1 SLLRMAPPPPSR
13 FSGKSAE
20 RPSEGGL
27 TERRSY
33 EYDGSGNGGRM
44 AAFKAIDERSEGS
57 FKEGSAKD
65 RFRSAKSVK
74 RGASPARPR
83 QVDGIMHEYQ
93 MQNAAARRAEA
104 SNHSKKGIGG
114 TVLFLMLLV
123 CTAAVGWGGYQYKQ
137 ALSLELRLSE
147 LQRKHT
153 RLASKLSDDVP
164 ASVSRIFPSSSSSSS
179 SSRCEV
185 EGEDGAVEGTCSPFP
200 TERSEGDSAGWREGS
215 GSEEE
220 SDRER
225 RSSKEKAKE
234 KSKEKKEEEEE
245 EEEVKEDQELFWR
258 RVALL
263 ASILCLVLPI
273 FIIRNIDE
281 VAQLFGR
288 RPKATDGHTTAAAS
302 SSSSSSTSAAAAA
315 AAAAGAAPSAAPGA
329 DEEVSMSKR
338 LASAA
343 LAPGADEEVSMS
355 KRLAYKADVL
365 FSMHSW
371 VKGAALLA
379 ATLLL
384 YVHLNPPASAPL
396 PPRLLSTLVP
406 LERTRS
412 CPCAAGAEEEV
423 SMSKRLAYK
432 ADVLFSMHSIALGG
446 LALYA
451 VGSKDRMDLGD
462 ATWRAWSYVA
472 DAGNHADSEGV
483 GPRIVGVS
491 ISIGGMLIFAL
502 MVGLVSE
509 GISEKV
515 DSLKKGKSDVIEKNH
530 TLILGWSDK
539 LVGRIAAEA
548 TGSGEREHGRG
559 RGVVEMM
566 IPPLGLCIAAEA
578 TGSGEREHGRGRGV
592 VEMMIPPLGLCIAA
606 EATGS
611 GEREH
616 GRGRGVVE
624 MMIPPLGLCIAAEA
638 TGSGE
643 REHGRG
649 RGVVEMMI
657 PPLGL
662 CIAAEATGSG
672 EREHGRGRGV
682 VEMMIPPLG
691 LCSCVNRVFSLPLPL
706 LPITHQASLL
716 KQLAVANESMGG
728 GVVMASLL
736 KQLAVANESM
746 GGGVV
751 VVMSEREKEE
761 MESEIQKMEFNFRG
775 TTAENADAA
784 DARALRVVL
793 SLCSALPLPL
803 PLLSLSP
810 PPLPSAPLR
819 SPLVL
824 ADLKKVSV
832 STARALIVLAEAENA
847 DAADARALRVVL
859 SLMGV
864 REGLRLTQFFLL
876 IVGFRLPF
884 SFPSPHA
891 LPPPHAAAA
900 PARPWCW
907 LISRS
912 SGSPLVLADL
922 KKVSVSTARAL
933 IVLAEAENA
942 DAADAR
948 ALRVVLSLTGVRE
961 GLRGHIVVELSDI
974 DNQQLVKMVGGRMVE
989 TVVAHDVIG
998 RLMIQCARQ
1007 PGLAQIWETLLGFEN
1022 CEFYTKHWP
1031 ELVGKTFREVLLS
1044 FPDAVPCGLRV
1055 SARTYYEK
1063 STEAV
1068 GFEFAG
1074 GSSVGS
1080 EDEEEEGE
1088 EGEGGGEG
1096 EGKRVHKEHTRLWLN
1111 PDDDYVLQP
1120 EDSVLVIA
1128 EDDDSYAPG
1137 PLPVVQDAPLP
1148 DIETP
1153 PKLPEKIL
1161 FCGWRRDI
1169 DDMITVLEAFLAR
1182 GSELWIFSD
1191 VPVEEREAR
1200 LIEGGLNPSELENV
1214 MLVHRMGNAVIRRH
1228 LEFLPLETFDSILIL
1243 ADEGLEDSIINCDSR
1258 SLATLLLIRDIQS
1271 KRMPAGSKG
1280 HRRSNSSITYP
1291 RPTSTSSWVGQMQ
1304 QASQQSIVISEIL
1317 DSRTRSLVSV
1327 SKISDYVLSN
1337 ELVSMALAMVAEDR
1351 EVNRV
1356 LEELFSEEGNEM
1368 YIRPA
1373 EHYLTDGEELS
1384 FFPLH
1389 PFTPLCTPLHPSV
1402 PLPPRQRD
1410 GNKIYIHPAELY
1422 LADGEELS
1430 FFEMAGNEMYI
1441 RPAELY
1447 LTDGEELSFFEVAV
1461 RARQHMEIIIS
1472 SATGSSLS
1480 SLCTPL
1486 HPSIPLLSSF
1496 QGNEMYIRPA
1506 ELYLTDGEELS
1517 FFEVAVRA
1525 RQRMEIIIGYRLF
1538 TEDEAV
1544 LNPPDKAER
1553 RTWSIQ
1559 DTFIVLSFNE

>member
-1 SLLRMAPPPPSR
+1 MAPPPPSR

-44 AAFKAIDERSEGS
+44 AAFKAIDERSEGNVR
-57 FKEGSAKD
+57 EGSAKD
-65 RFRSAKSVK
+65 RFRTARSIK
-74 RGASPARPR
+74 RSNSPARR

-104 SNHSKKGIGG
+104 SNNSRKGIGG

-123 CTAAVGWGGYQYKQ
+123 CAAAVGWGGYQYKQ

-153 RLASKLSDDVP
+153 RLAAKLSDDVP
-164 ASVSRIFPSSSSSSS
+164 AGVSGIDLSS
-179 SSRCEV
+179 SSRCE
-185 EGEDGAVEGTCSPFP
+185 EGTDGEAEGTCSPFLIDS
-200 TERSEGDSAGWREGS
+200 SEEDRLGWRDESKRG
-215 GSEEE
+215 EE
-220 SDRER
+220 SKREP
-225 RSSKEKAKE
+225 RSGKE
-234 KSKEKKEEEEE
+234 KSKEKSKEEEEEEE
-245 EEEVKEDQELFWR
+245 EEEVKEDEELFWR
-258 RVALL
+258 RVALVT
-263 ASILCLVLPI
+263 SILCLVLPI
-273 FIIRNIDE
+273 FIIRNIDD
-281 VAQLFGR
+281 VTQLFGR
-288 RPKATDGHTTAAAS
+288 RRLKATDGHMTAAAA
-302 SSSSSSTSAAAAA
+302 SSSSSTSAAAAA
-315 AAAAGAAPSAAPGA
+315 HAATAAASAAAAAASPSAT
-329 DEEVSMSKR
+329 S
-338 LASAA
+338 
-343 LAPGADEEVSMS
+343 GADEEVSMS
-355 KRLAYKADVL
+355 KRLAYKVDVL

-384 YVHLNPPASAPL
+384 
-396 PPRLLSTLVP
+396 
-406 LERTRS
+406 
-412 CPCAAGAEEEV
+412 
-423 SMSKRLAYK
+423 
-432 ADVLFSMHSIALGG
+432 IALGG

-472 DAGNHADSEGV
+472 DAGNHADSEGW

-539 LVGRIAAEA
+539 L
-548 TGSGEREHGRG
+548 
-559 RGVVEMM
+559 
-566 IPPLGLCIAAEA
+566 
-578 TGSGEREHGRGRGV
+578 
-592 VEMMIPPLGLCIAA
+592 
-606 EATGS
+606 
-611 GEREH
+611 
-616 GRGRGVVE
+616 
-624 MMIPPLGLCIAAEA
+624 
-638 TGSGE
+638 
-643 REHGRG
+643 
-649 RGVVEMMI
+649 
-657 PPLGL
+657 
-662 CIAAEATGSG
+662 
-672 EREHGRGRGV
+672 
-682 VEMMIPPLG
+682 
-691 LCSCVNRVFSLPLPL
+691 
-706 LPITHQASLL
+706 
-716 KQLAVANESMGG
+716 
-728 GVVMASLL
+728 ASLL

-761 MESEIQKMEFNFRG
+761 MESEIQKMEFDFRG
-775 TTAENADAA
+775 TTVIC
-784 DARALRVVL
+784 R
-793 SLCSALPLPL
+793 
-803 PLLSLSP
+803 
-810 PPLPSAPLR
+810 
-819 SPLVL
+819 
-824 ADLKKVSV
+824 
-832 STARALIVLAEAENA
+832 
-847 DAADARALRVVL
+847 
-859 SLMGV
+859 
-864 REGLRLTQFFLL
+864 
-876 IVGFRLPF
+876 
-884 SFPSPHA
+884 
-891 LPPPHAAAA
+891 
-900 PARPWCW
+900 
-907 LISRS
+907 

-1055 SARTYYEK
+1055 SARTYYAK

-1068 GFEFAG
+1068 GFELGG
-1074 GSSVGS
+1074 GSISGS
-1080 EDEEEEGE
+1080 EEDEEEEEEEE
-1088 EGEGGGEG
+1088 EGKEG
-1096 EGKRVHKEHTRLWLN
+1096 EGKRVHKENTRLWLN

-1214 MLVHRMGNAVIRRH
+1214 TLVHRMGNAVIRRH

-1373 EHYLTDGEELS
+1373 E
-1384 FFPLH
+1384 
-1389 PFTPLCTPLHPSV
+1389 
-1402 PLPPRQRD
+1402 
-1410 GNKIYIHPAELY
+1410 
-1422 LADGEELS
+1422 
-1430 FFEMAGNEMYI
+1430 
-1441 RPAELY
+1441 
-1447 LTDGEELSFFEVAV
+1447 
-1461 RARQHMEIIIS
+1461 
-1472 SATGSSLS
+1472 
-1480 SLCTPL
+1480 
-1486 HPSIPLLSSF
+1486 
-1496 QGNEMYIRPA
+1496 
-1506 ELYLTDGEELS
+1506 LYLTDGEELS

-1544 LNPPDKAER
+1544 LNPPDKAEKR
-1553 RTWSIQ
+1553 AWSIQ

>member
-1 SLLRMAPPPPSR
+1 MAPPSTSR

-20 RPSEGGL
+20 RPSEGGV
-27 TERRSY
+27 TTRKSY
-33 EYDGSGNGGRM
+33 EYDGSGNGGSVSS
-44 AAFKAIDERSEGS
+44 FEPIGERAEGS

-65 RFRSAKSVK
+65 RFRTARSVK
-74 RGASPARPR
+74 RGSSPARRP
-83 QVDGIMHEYQ
+83 VDGIMHEYQ

-104 SNHSKKGIGG
+104 SNNKKGIRG
-114 TVLFLMLLV
+114 TVLFMMLLV

-137 ALSLELRLSE
+137 ALSLELQLSE

-153 RLASKLSDDVP
+153 RLAAKLPDDVTTIP
-164 ASVSRIFPSSSSSSS
+164 SDVSSSSG
-179 SSRCEV
+179 RCKSDV
-185 EGEDGAVEGTCSPFP
+185 LLEGETGPEGGSCPPFATDGQEENGGRWGGEDSKL
-200 TERSEGDSAGWREGS
+200 ERE
-215 GSEEE
+215 
-220 SDRER
+220 
-225 RSSKEKAKE
+225 SKEGQERNREQESGKDKE
-234 KSKEKKEEEEE
+234 DKNEAE
-245 EEEVKEDQELFWR
+245 EEEVKEDAEIFWR

-263 ASILCLVLPI
+263 ASLLCLVLPI
-273 FIIRNIDE
+273 FIIKNIDE

-288 RPKATDGHTTAAAS
+288 RQTRSKAPDGAMVVAAS
-302 SSSSSSTSAAAAA
+302 SSSSSAASGGG
-315 AAAAGAAPSAAPGA
+315 AAAAGGGGGGSPS
-329 DEEVSMSKR
+329 SS
-338 LASAA
+338 A
-343 LAPGADEEVSMS
+343 LAASVDEEVSMS
-355 KRLAYKADVL
+355 KRLAYKVDVL

-384 YVHLNPPASAPL
+384 
-396 PPRLLSTLVP
+396 
-406 LERTRS
+406 
-412 CPCAAGAEEEV
+412 
-423 SMSKRLAYK
+423 
-432 ADVLFSMHSIALGG
+432 IALGG

-451 VGSKDRMDLGD
+451 VGSKERMDLGD

-539 LVGRIAAEA
+539 L
-548 TGSGEREHGRG
+548 
-559 RGVVEMM
+559 
-566 IPPLGLCIAAEA
+566 
-578 TGSGEREHGRGRGV
+578 
-592 VEMMIPPLGLCIAA
+592 
-606 EATGS
+606 
-611 GEREH
+611 
-616 GRGRGVVE
+616 
-624 MMIPPLGLCIAAEA
+624 
-638 TGSGE
+638 
-643 REHGRG
+643 
-649 RGVVEMMI
+649 
-657 PPLGL
+657 
-662 CIAAEATGSG
+662 
-672 EREHGRGRGV
+672 
-682 VEMMIPPLG
+682 
-691 LCSCVNRVFSLPLPL
+691 
-706 LPITHQASLL
+706 
-716 KQLAVANESMGG
+716 
-728 GVVMASLL
+728 ASLL

-761 MESEIQKMEFNFRG
+761 MESEIQKMEFDFRG
-775 TTAENADAA
+775 TTVIC
-784 DARALRVVL
+784 R
-793 SLCSALPLPL
+793 
-803 PLLSLSP
+803 
-810 PPLPSAPLR
+810 
-819 SPLVL
+819 
-824 ADLKKVSV
+824 
-832 STARALIVLAEAENA
+832 
-847 DAADARALRVVL
+847 
-859 SLMGV
+859 
-864 REGLRLTQFFLL
+864 
-876 IVGFRLPF
+876 
-884 SFPSPHA
+884 
-891 LPPPHAAAA
+891 
-900 PARPWCW
+900 
-907 LISRS
+907 

-1031 ELVGKTFREVLLS
+1031 ELIGKTFREVLLS

-1055 SARTYYEK
+1055 SARTYFEK

-1068 GFEFAG
+1068 GFYGDAGSSIGG
-1074 GSSVGS
+1074 GSES
-1080 EDEEEEGE
+1080 
-1088 EGEGGGEG
+1088 GGEG
-1096 EGKRVHKEHTRLWLN
+1096 EREGEGVGGEVKRDHKGDTRLWLN
-1111 PDDDYVLQP
+1111 PDDDYVLLP

-1137 PLPVVQDAPLP
+1137 PLPMVRDAPLP

-1214 MLVHRMGNAVIRRH
+1214 TLVHRMGNAVIRRH

-1271 KRMPAGSKG
+1271 KRMPAGGKG
-1280 HRRSNSSITYP
+1280 HRRSNSSISFP
-1291 RPTSTSSWVGQMQ
+1291 RPASTTSWVGQMQ

-1373 EHYLTDGEELS
+1373 E
-1384 FFPLH
+1384 
-1389 PFTPLCTPLHPSV
+1389 
-1402 PLPPRQRD
+1402 
-1410 GNKIYIHPAELY
+1410 
-1422 LADGEELS
+1422 
-1430 FFEMAGNEMYI
+1430 
-1441 RPAELY
+1441 LY
-1447 LTDGEELSFFEVAV
+1447 LTDGEELSFFEVV
-1461 RARQHMEIIIS
+1461 
-1472 SATGSSLS
+1472 
-1480 SLCTPL
+1480 
-1486 HPSIPLLSSF
+1486 
-1496 QGNEMYIRPA
+1496 
-1506 ELYLTDGEELS
+1506 
-1517 FFEVAVRA
+1517 VRA

-1538 TEDEAV
+1538 TEDEAI

-1553 RTWSIQ
+1553 RAWSIQ

>member
-1 SLLRMAPPPPSR
+1 
-13 FSGKSAE
+13 
-20 RPSEGGL
+20 
-27 TERRSY
+27 
-33 EYDGSGNGGRM
+33 
-44 AAFKAIDERSEGS
+44 
-57 FKEGSAKD
+57 
-65 RFRSAKSVK
+65 
-74 RGASPARPR
+74 
-83 QVDGIMHEYQ
+83 MHEYQ

-338 LASAA
+338 LA
-343 LAPGADEEVSMS
+343 
-355 KRLAYKADVL
+355 YKVDVL

-384 YVHLNPPASAPL
+384 LRSSTTPPPL
-396 PPRLLSTLVP
+396 Y
-406 LERTRS
+406 
-412 CPCAAGAEEEV
+412 PCAAGADEEVSMSKRLAYKVDVLFSMHSFVLGQRRCSRRHSPVKEEV

-432 ADVLFSMHSIALGG
+432 ADVLFSMHSFVLG

-616 GRGRGVVE
+616 GR
-624 MMIPPLGLCIAAEA
+624 
-638 TGSGE
+638 
-643 REHGRG
+643 
-649 RGVVEMMI
+649 
-657 PPLGL
+657 
-662 CIAAEATGSG
+662 
-672 EREHGRGRGV
+672 
-682 VEMMIPPLG
+682 
-691 LCSCVNRVFSLPLPL
+691 
-706 LPITHQASLL
+706 
-716 KQLAVANESMGG
+716 
-728 GVVMASLL
+728 
-736 KQLAVANESM
+736 LAVANESM

-775 TTAENADAA
+775 TTVICREREEEMESEIQKMELNF
-784 DARALRVVL
+784 RGTTVICRYVECWVV
-793 SLCSALPLPL
+793 
-803 PLLSLSP
+803 
-810 PPLPSAPLR
+810 R
-819 SPLVL
+819 H
-824 ADLKKVSV
+824 VSV

-1373 EHYLTDGEELS
+1373 EHLPDGRGGAVLLPS
-1384 FFPLH
+1384 APIYTPLH
-1389 PFTPLCTPLHPSV
+1389 PSAPIRATPSTATRCTLGLRMEIIIGYRLPHQPPVHSFPPLCTPLHPSA
-1402 PLPPRQRD
+1402 PIQ